1 MIREK
6 WKNNPARDVA
16 FGRHYA
22 RRGTAVV
29 VTRSDRAPYPNER
42 LSDWRSRYHALPV
55 SAQLGEVK

>member
-1 MIREK
+1 MSRFRFPGQREAA
-6 WKNNPARDVA
+6 W
-16 FGRHYA
+16 GRHYA
-22 RRGTAVV
+22 KRGTHAV

>member
-1 MIREK
+1 MSRFRFPGLREAA
-6 WKNNPARDVA
+6 W
-16 FGRHYA
+16 GRYYKA
-22 RRGTAVV
+22 RGTAVV